1 MHCLY
6 THQGHI
12 ISLIY
17 INKEKKKCNCLFLL
31 SSSLPL
37 DIFFFILLFCSF
49 SSRPTVLRLCVLS
62 RTVCHPGASRCL
74 SWLQVSLS
82 RSQVLLIPSKF
93 DVCVG
98 GFGGGS
104 GDARGNVIQFCS
116 SCSIFFISLCVSLK
130 AHIIT
135 IVLSAK
141 KIATPFP

>member
-17 INKEKKKCNCLFLL
+17 INNEPAIVCFCF

-37 DIFFFILLFCSF
+37 DIFFFFILLFCF
-49 SSRPTVLRLCVLS
+49 SSRLTVSRLCVLS
-62 RTVCHPGASRCL
+62 CTVCHPGASGCL
-74 SWLQVSLS
+74 SWLRVSLS
-82 RSQVLLIPSKF
+82 WSQVLLIPSKF

-104 GDARGNVIQFCS
+104 GDARGNVIQFCP
-116 SCSIFFISLCVSLK
+116 SCSIFFISSLK

-135 IVLSAK
+135 IVLSEK
-141 KIATPFP
+141 KRIATPFP